1 MKTEKAKRKLI
12 TGGSQAKQSLLVL
25 FLEKNFWLLSLA
37 IFGVIVFF
45 TCYRLGQ
52 LPARDWDEARHGISA
67 YEMMKSGDYIVNTY
81 QYANDYYN
89 LKPPM
94 SFWGIV
100 LGYKLFGFTL
110 FGMRF
115 YSALA
120 FILSVAS
127 VFFFCFKRYGRIEA
141 LCTLLFLAC
150 ASPFYRYHFARHAD
164 ADSLFSLFVLISL
177 LALML
182 MEEWSPAIYIC
193 PFAFSLSF
201 LTKSWHSLYVPL
213 IVFVFMLL
221 RKMFFSI
228 KPLQWCGFI
237 GMGALPLFLWGM
249 ARFSQDGTKFFIDMI
264 RVDLLNRTTQVLEG
278 HFGSSLFYP
287 KILFYRSLI
296 TGFLPVALIILYVF
310 FSIHQSVDLS
320 EKSNFKHD
328 LPVILMW
335 FFVPLVLF
343 SIAKTKLSWYSIPI
357 LYPIIIFSGVV
368 FALMLQS
375 KPHAILGRAIACALV
390 VLVVVPSFMRTYQEI
405 QPAYSDD
412 LQWMLHDEKSLL
424 SATAGSTAYI
434 VADNANLIES
444 GKQKYVLL
452 GELYYDWKCK
462 EGDVDSF
469 LSDQGASVMVISQD
483 IYQNNLQKVSMLKT
497 LTQNQYFYILTK

>member
-12 TGGSQAKQSLLVL
+12 AVGTQAKQNQLAL
-25 FLEKNFWLLSLA
+25 FLEKNFWLLSLC
-37 IFGVIVFF
+37 IFWVIVFF
-45 TCYRLGQ
+45 TCYDLGQ
-52 LPARDWDEARHGISA
+52 LPARDWDEARHGVSA
-67 YEMMKSGDYIVNTY
+67 YEMMKNGNYIVNTY
-81 QYANDYYN
+81 QYSNDYYN

-94 SFWGIV
+94 SFFGII

-120 FILSVAS
+120 FILSVVS

-141 LCTLLFLAC
+141 LCTLLFFAC

-193 PFAFSLSF
+193 PFAFSLAF
-201 LTKSWHSLYVPL
+201 LTKSWHSFYVPL
-213 IVFVFMLL
+213 IVFVFMLI
-221 RKMFFSI
+221 RKMFSSI
-228 KPLQWCGFI
+228 KPLQWCGFV
-237 GMGALPLFLWGM
+237 GMGAFPLVLWGV
-249 ARFSQDGTKFFIDMI
+249 ARFSQDGMKFFLDMI
-264 RVDLLNRTTQVLEG
+264 CVDLFNRTTQVLEG
-278 HFGSSLFYP
+278 HFGSWLFYP
-287 KILFYRSLI
+287 RILFNRSLI
-296 TGFLPVALIILYVF
+296 TGFLPVVLIILYVF

-320 EKSNFKHD
+320 EKRNLKHD

-335 FFVPLVLF
+335 FFVPLILF
-343 SIAKTKLSWYSIPI
+343 SIARTKLSWYSIPM
-357 LYPIIIFSGVV
+357 LYPIIIFSGVT

-375 KPHAILGRAIACALV
+375 KPQAIWGRVIACAV
-390 VLVVVPSFMRTYQEI
+390 VALIVVPSFVKTYQEI
-405 QPAYSDD
+405 QPAYSDN

-452 GELYYDWKCK
+452 GELYYDWNCK
-462 EGDVDSF
+462 EGSVDSF
-469 LSDQGASVMVISQD
+469 LSDQDASIMIITQD
-483 IYQNNLQKVSMLKT
+483 LYQNNLQKVSALKT
-497 LTQNQYFYILTK
+497 LTHNQNFYILTK